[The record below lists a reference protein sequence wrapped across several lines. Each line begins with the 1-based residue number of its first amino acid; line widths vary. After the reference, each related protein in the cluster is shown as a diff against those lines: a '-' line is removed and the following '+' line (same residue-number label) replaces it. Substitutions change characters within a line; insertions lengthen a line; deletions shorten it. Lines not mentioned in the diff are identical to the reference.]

1 MLGVDSGPFV
11 LGLFGNDRRVLAS
24 SGNADI
30 ACVLH
35 IMIAGGGS
43 TAAGVCSVC
52 CYLDM
57 VLAAYDWLKMGG
69 NVKTYT
75 WRFVRRVQT
84 LADVLLTA

>member
-35 IMIAGGGS
+35 IKIAGGGS
-43 TAAGVCSVC
+43 TAAGVRPVC
-52 CYLDM
+52 
-57 VLAAYDWLKMGG
+57 
-69 NVKTYT
+69 
-75 WRFVRRVQT
+75 
-84 LADVLLTA
+84 